1 MKYMHDGVMD
11 KWGTFN
17 SVPFVCEFPT
27 GLECPEGKACPLVSL
42 DQRNRSMA
50 EPDAIG
56 GAVVLV
62 GICLVSDCVLS
73 VSWETS
79 VEGPQWSWLPS
90 LGSEKNGRNCL
101 YSGVSPEL
109 SSSPLTARTCP

>member
-1 MKYMHDGVMD
+1 MHDGVMD

-62 GICLVSDCVLS
+62 GSVLFLIVSCLCLGRLL
-73 VSWETS
+73 WR
-79 VEGPQWSWLPS
+79 GPNGHGSLP
-90 LGSEKNGRNCL
+90 
-101 YSGVSPEL
+101 
-109 SSSPLTARTCP
+109 